1 MTMFLLM
8 MPLLLIVLIGYCSAR
23 FSFLSEDSN
32 THFTRF
38 AFFIAIPC
46 LLFSDFSKMPISQS
60 IHIPYI
66 LDFALCVLIVGTA
79 VFIVSK
85 YVFKKSLSESVLN
98 VMGSSMVNTAYF
110 AIPLFLLVFNNPA
123 PVLPILIF
131 QAVILTAIILLTI
144 EYDVGE
150 KSTQKRR
157 YYLQTLKNIVLVT
170 IKNPVIVA
178 CIAGVGCSFFKWHV
192 PVVMD
197 HFLKLIGATAAPL
210 VLFALGQSL
219 FFDVRKMVGKEV
231 VEVLF
236 LVFIKLLILPTLA
249 FFVGKYVIHLNH
261 FWFASLV
268 VMAAMP
274 SPKNM
279 FIFAVR
285 YQLDVKKASA
295 VIALSTLLSFITLD
309 ALLILFHAYI
319 RFG

>member
-1 MTMFLLM
+1 MNMFLLM
-8 MPLLLIVLIGYCSAR
+8 MPLLLIVLIGYGSAR
-23 FSFLSEDSN
+23 FSFLPEVSN
-32 THFTRF
+32 AHFTRF

-46 LLFSDFSKMPISQS
+46 QLFFDFAKMPVSQS

-66 LDFALCVLIVGTA
+66 VDFALCVLITGSI

-85 YVFKKSLSESVLN
+85 YGFKKSLSESILN
-98 VMGSSMVNTAYF
+98 IMGSSMVNTAYF

-144 EYDVGE
+144 EYDLKEQGA
-150 KSTQKRR
+150 QKRVH
-157 YYLQTLKNIVLVT
+157 YMQLLKNIAFIAV
-170 IKNPVIVA
+170 KNPVIIA
-178 CIAGVGCSFFKWHV
+178 CIAGVGFSFFNWHV
-192 PVVMD
+192 PIVIN

-219 FFDVRKMVGKEV
+219 FFDVRKMMGKEV
-231 VEVLF
+231 IEVLF
-236 LVFIKLLILPTLA
+236 LVFIKLLILPALA
-249 FFVGKYVIHLNH
+249 FFVGKYAIPLNH
-261 FWFASLV
+261 FWFASLII
-268 VMAAMP
+268 MTAMP

-309 ALLILFHAYI
+309 VLLILFHAYI
-319 RFG
+319 QI